1 VMPDLTKW
9 KVYQNG
15 VLRLVLDAVALPTD
29 RSKGT
34 LFYFEVARPLANF
47 ALGDQIQLVVPPGAP
62 VYLCRVTG
70 LSENPDN
77 SQLIQIQVAVISS
90 DTSGIK

>member
-1 VMPDLTKW
+1 MIPDLTKW

-15 VLRLVLDAVALPTD
+15 VLRLVLDAVSLPTD

-47 ALGDQIQLVVPPGAP
+47 ALGDQIHLVVPPGTP

-70 LSENPDN
+70 LSENPND
-77 SQLIQIQVAVISS
+77 SQIIQIQVSVVSA